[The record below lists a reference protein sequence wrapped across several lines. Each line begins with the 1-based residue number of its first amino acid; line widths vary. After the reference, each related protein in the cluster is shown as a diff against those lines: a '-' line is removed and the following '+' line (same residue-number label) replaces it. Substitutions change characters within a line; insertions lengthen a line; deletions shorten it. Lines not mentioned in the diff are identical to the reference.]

1 MNVTFYVALHRDGG
15 ESVSLTS
22 TLTKT
27 VKISGIDGL
36 PCLPYTFTHSDML
49 RIRLSHKIEALCL
62 HLPPHKRSVYFWFLT
77 SLQKALFFH

>member
-1 MNVTFYVALHRDGG
+1 MNVTFYVALHRDDG

-36 PCLPYTFTHSDML
+36 PCLPYTFY
-49 RIRLSHKIEALCL
+49 A
-62 HLPPHKRSVYFWFLT
+62 
-77 SLQKALFFH
+77 